1 MTPASPR
8 TASLIYAYCPRNL
21 AHCGL
26 TLTFCGDTII
36 KARKRTG
43 LFLTR
48 HAELRRK
55 STMSSDMNQ
64 GFATKQIHTAHIDIP
79 GINPLAMPIFQSST
93 FVFDNTKQGASR
105 FSGEESGYIY
115 TRLGNPNANQIAQ
128 KLAVL
133 ENAEAGLVMGSG
145 MGAITTVMWTA
156 LKAGDHLLADDSLY
170 GCTFSFFTHGLT
182 RYGVE
187 VTLVDFRDIELV
199 KANIR
204 PNTKVVYFETPTNP
218 NLKLIDIEKVAKVAH
233 SYKSDIKVIVDNT
246 FCTPYIQRPLDLG
259 ADVVVHSA
267 TKYLNGHGDVIAGMA
282 AGSAEFISE
291 CNLFGLKDMTGA
303 VIGPFEAYL
312 IGRGMKTLDIR
323 VKRHSENA
331 MAVAK
336 YLESNPKVKRVYYPG
351 LESHPQHELAIRQMR
366 NGFGGIISFELNAT
380 KEESEK
386 FINSLKLCTL
396 AVSLGDAET
405 LIEHPASMTH
415 STYTPEALAAAGIG
429 ESLIRLSVGLE
440 DPEDIIK
447 DLEEGLSLI

>member
-1 MTPASPR
+1 
-8 TASLIYAYCPRNL
+8 
-21 AHCGL
+21 
-26 TLTFCGDTII
+26 
-36 KARKRTG
+36 
-43 LFLTR
+43 
-48 HAELRRK
+48 
-55 STMSSDMNQ
+55 MSSDMNQ

-128 KLAVL
+128 KLAAL

-233 SYKSDIKVIVDNT
+233 SYNSDIKVIVDNT

-331 MAVAK
+331 MIVAK

-351 LESHPQHELAIRQMR
+351 LESHPQHELALRQMR

-440 DPEDIIK
+440 EPEDIIK